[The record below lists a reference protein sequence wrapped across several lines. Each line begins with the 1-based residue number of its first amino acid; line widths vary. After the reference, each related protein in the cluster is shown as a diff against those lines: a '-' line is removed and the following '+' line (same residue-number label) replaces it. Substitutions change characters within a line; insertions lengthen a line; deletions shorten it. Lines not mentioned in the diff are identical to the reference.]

1 MKFRIE
7 YYTIKQYSGVLTFDN
22 VADFEAEVALM
33 RLDSSIVRMR
43 AYRGD
48 RLECTVHNANAVP
61 RTKSSPVEKG
71 HIN

>member
-22 VADFEAEVALM
+22 VVDFEVEMAAM
-33 RLDSSIVRMR
+33 RLDSSIVRLKS
-43 AYRGD
+43 YRGD
-48 RLECTVHNANAVP
+48 RLVCTVHNANAVP